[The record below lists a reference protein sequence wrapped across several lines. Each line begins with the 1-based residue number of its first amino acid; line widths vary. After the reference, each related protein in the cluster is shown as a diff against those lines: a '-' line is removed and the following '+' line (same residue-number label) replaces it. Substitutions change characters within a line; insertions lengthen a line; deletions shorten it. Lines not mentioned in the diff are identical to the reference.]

1 MHPVGP
7 LPAATYWR
15 RRGLLL
21 LGLLVLLLLAR
32 SCSSGG
38 SPSPVAGRP
47 TPRPT
52 PTVAVPSSPV
62 PTRAEGPPTSTP
74 TPAPTAAPAAVGLC
88 PDAAL
93 SLTTTTDSETYAP
106 GATPKIT
113 MVVKN
118 TSATACRRDLGA
130 GVVELLVTS
139 GSDRIWSSDDCNPSK
154 ASALTTLAAGATQ
167 AIVRTWPGVRS
178 RPGCQG
184 AKETAKAGTYRVAGR
199 VGALR
204 VDGAVFRLRT

>member
-21 LGLLVLLLLAR
+21 LTLLVLLLVAR
-32 SCSSGG
+32 SCASGG
-38 SPSPVAGRP
+38 SPSPAAGRS

-52 PTVAVPSSPV
+52 PTPTVATPSSPA
-62 PTRAEGPPTSTP
+62 PTRAAVS
-74 TPAPTAAPAAVGLC
+74 PAPAKTTAPAAVGLC

-93 SLTTTTDSETYAP
+93 SLTTSTDSDTYAL

-118 TSATACRRDLGA
+118 TSAAPCRRDLGA

-139 GSDRIWSSDDCNPSK
+139 GSDRIWSSDDCSPSK
-154 ASALTTLAAGATQ
+154 ASALTTLAPGATQ
-167 AIVRTWPGVRS
+167 AIVKTWPGVRS

-204 VDGAVFRLRT
+204 VDGAVFRLRG